1 MQLSHEHIAFAAG
14 QSFAAFCR
22 LEDRF
27 GFEWHRHDEVELTII
42 TKGQGVVVL
51 GETFAPYAAGD
62 GFLVGSGLPHTWASE
77 GAGPARGLGRTRRW
91 SCNYQPRC

>member
-22 LEDRF
+22 LEDHF

-42 TKGQGVVVL
+42 TKGQGVVL
-51 GETFAPYAAGD
+51 MKPSAHAAGD
-62 GFLVGSGLPHTWASE
+62 GFLVGSGLPHTWAGE
-77 GAGPARGLGRTRRW
+77 GRAA
-91 SCNYQPRC
+91 